1 MVVPSTLEEAKRF
14 FIRLPPAPP
23 GRNIVV
29 PMSLLAKKAR
39 RCHGCHGWN
48 DERHALVPHGAN
60 RCTLEHDDRCPGGIL
75 EGKDRKGRDW
85 QPCPVGYVSP
95 FVHKD
100 SGSDDFTDND
110 EDGNESENSERNNE
124 VSESSST
131 HTHSMYTAMPGAC
144 STTRGSGTSSLFTPV
159 SSAHSLLTTVSSLQ
173 SSPLSRTGTASL
185 AQQAVFGAHSLP
197 SPSLTLTVS
206 AAQAPISSTSQVS
219 PPMDDR
225 AELEQLRR
233 QCQALEDQAREQAHL
248 LEEHHASAE
257 RMELKRQVQAEKE
270 RLEMLKRSSKHTN
283 VGHNQS
289 PHMVNN
295 MRQQSNLAPASS
307 DFPNFYQGPNIK
319 EIRKTT
325 GLRGNAEKV
334 VESVRSDIASLG
346 RRPTASQHD
355 GSLGARTKNQSIH
368 PHNLPTV
375 HKPVSKE
382 QQEYKEF
389 MEFKAWKE
397 RNAAMVADTDSGS
410 DASPPRATL
419 PTRQSGGNRRGL
431 AADPPTDP
439 SSSEDESGQ
448 PVILVYRRDKN
459 GLKYRSYEPYHVDS
473 GTVSR
478 DKHVKYAWVTDP
490 ETGREYKQA
499 VPSKPAKSS
508 KQLVSG
514 SGHHI
519 TRHVDHRAASE
530 TPETGHRR
538 GMRSPSRSQQHV
550 SERVP
555 GIVPL
560 QDKEGKSDDR
570 KTLTIT
576 DWAKNC
582 PVAYAEKI
590 KYDEINLPIW
600 VWAYVSEILSSRSG
614 LSPDM
619 PRGELEARLQ
629 HLLCVLQVALVNSE
643 KTDFSNKGW
652 SIASIYAKRVQ
663 QKLDRGLET
672 WEDFKRF
679 GYDPHPSE
687 MFTAKTEVDKR
698 APNPNRKKK
707 EEEKPAGAAKR
718 LCTTWNNCEV
728 ERKCQYLVD
737 YPSATKCN
745 KRHDCSYCQE
755 KGYGTLNHQRRFCK
769 RRRDAGDE

>member
-1 MVVPSTLEEAKRF
+1 MTT
-14 FIRLPPAPP
+14 
-23 GRNIVV
+23 G
-29 PMSLLAKKAR
+29 
-39 RCHGCHGWN
+39 
-48 DERHALVPHGAN
+48 AL
-60 RCTLEHDDRCPGGIL
+60 GGIL

-85 QPCPVGYVSP
+85 QPCPVGYIGAAAQ
-95 FVHKD
+95 KD
-100 SGSDDFTDND
+100 SDDDEFTDAD
-110 EDGNESENSERNNE
+110 DDRDYGSEPENSEIKKK
-124 VSESSST
+124 VSLTSPV
-131 HTHSMYTAMPGAC
+131 HNLYTAMPEARD
-144 STTRGSGTSSLFTPV
+144 TELASGTGSLFTPV
-159 SSAHSLLTTVSSLQ
+159 SSAHSLFTTVSGLQ
-173 SSPLSRTGTASL
+173 SRPRMSTTETVSSG
-185 AQQAVFGAHSLP
+185 QQAVSNVHSLP
-197 SPSLTLTVS
+197 SSLSTLTVS
-206 AAQAPISSTSQVS
+206 TVQQAPIFSTSPDS
-219 PPMDDR
+219 PFGDDR

-233 QCQALEDQAREQAHL
+233 QCQALENQSREQARL
-248 LEEHHASAE
+248 LEEQHASAE
-257 RMELKRQVQAEKE
+257 RMELKRQVQVEKE
-270 RLEMLKRSSKHTN
+270 RLESLTRSSMSATM
-283 VGHNQS
+283 GQNQS
-289 PHMVNN
+289 SVGAHLVNN
-295 MRQQSNLAPASS
+295 LRQQSNIEQASS

-319 EIRKTT
+319 EIRRTK
-325 GLRGNAEKV
+325 GLRSNAEKV
-334 VESVRSDIASLG
+334 VESIRSDVASIG
-346 RRPTASQHD
+346 RRPTASHLD
-355 GSLGARTKNQSIH
+355 GSLGARTKNQPAHQHKTTFHH
-368 PHNLPTV
+368 P
-375 HKPVSKE
+375 KSKE
-382 QQEYKEF
+382 QQEYREF

-397 RNAAMVADTDSGS
+397 RNAVVVADSDSGS
-410 DASPPRATL
+410 DASPPGASHM
-419 PTRQSGGNRRGL
+419 RQSGSNRRAL
-431 AADPPTDP
+431 DDDPPTDP
-439 SSSEDESGQ
+439 SSCEDESGQ
-448 PVILVYRRDKN
+448 PVVLVYRRDKN
-459 GLKYRSYEPYHVDS
+459 GLKYRSYEPYHADA

-478 DKHVKYAWVTDP
+478 DKPVKYAWVTDP
-490 ETGREYKQA
+490 VSGREYKRE
-499 VPSKPAKSS
+499 VPANKPSDKSS
-508 KQLVSG
+508 KQSVSG
-514 SGHHI
+514 SGLHS
-519 TRHVDHRAASE
+519 TRRVDHRSAQE

-538 GMRSPSRSQQHV
+538 GMRSPSHSQQHV
-550 SERVP
+550 GERVP

-570 KTLTIT
+570 RTPTIT

-643 KTDFSNKGW
+643 KTDFSSKGW

-698 APNPNRKKK
+698 VPNRKKK
-707 EEEKPAGAAKR
+707 EDDKQAGTAKR

-755 KGYGTLNHQRRFCK
+755 KGYGTFNHQRRFCK
-769 RRRDAGDE
+769 KRREAGDE